1 MFYVSKIYYLKQ
13 YEIFCDI
20 IILMKTDKGL
30 EKISDLFGE
39 GAKNQRSRAKA
50 PAYAWQDLA
59 LEVIKELNIPDFKR
73 SAVFKVC
80 KLKPR
85 VYVEKCLND
94 TKELCQTGEKWK
106 YFFKVAAGGN
116 KKNL

>member
-1 MFYVSKIYYLKQ
+1 MQINQ
-13 YEIFCDI
+13 
-20 IILMKTDKGL
+20 GL
-30 EKISDLFGE
+30 EKIGDLLAG
-39 GAKNQRSRAKA
+39 KKSKTM

-59 LEVIKELNIPDFKR
+59 LRVIKELNIPNFKR

-80 KLKPR
+80 KQRPR

-106 YFFKVAAGGN
+106 YFFKLTAGN
-116 KKNL
+116 KKSE

>member
-1 MFYVSKIYYLKQ
+1 MQI
-13 YEIFCDI
+13 
-20 IILMKTDKGL
+20 DKGL
-30 EKISDLFGE
+30 EKIGDLFAQGS
-39 GAKNQRSRAKA
+39 KNRGSRPQP

-59 LEVIKELNIPDFKR
+59 LQVIKELNIPNFKR

-85 VYVEKCLND
+85 VFVEKCLND

-106 YFFKVAAGGN
+106 YFFKVVAGGGKNN
-116 KKNL
+116 KL

>member
-1 MFYVSKIYYLKQ
+1 M
-13 YEIFCDI
+13 EI
-20 IILMKTDKGL
+20 DKGL
-30 EKISDLFGE
+30 EKIGDLFIRNS
-39 GAKNQRSRAKA
+39 KNQRSRPKA

-59 LEVIKELNIPDFKR
+59 LQVIKELNIPDFKR

-80 KLKPR
+80 KIRSR

-106 YFFKVAAGGN
+106 YFFKVVAG
-116 KKNL
+116 KAKNRNL